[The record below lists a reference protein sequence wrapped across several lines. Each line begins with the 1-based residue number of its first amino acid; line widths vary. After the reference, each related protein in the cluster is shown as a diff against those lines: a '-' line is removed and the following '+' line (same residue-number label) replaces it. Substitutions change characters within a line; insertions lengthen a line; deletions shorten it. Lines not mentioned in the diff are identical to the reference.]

1 VTPEEIQ
8 GGIERLGPWFQCL
21 ELPGG
26 VRTKTASIAGEALD
40 NPARQWEVVGECLPG
55 DLTGRS
61 VLDVGCN
68 AGFFAVEA
76 KRRGA
81 ARVLGVD
88 SQRQAVRQAR
98 FARDALGL
106 DIEYRRR
113 SIYDFGPADGAFDV
127 VLALG
132 LVYHCKHLVLALERL
147 FAVTREL
154 LIVES
159 AVVPRGALPASI
171 VQPLASR
178 DCVLHPLAYVANPPD
193 SWESVA
199 NWFVPTPEALAA
211 LLRGAGFP
219 GVEIVAVRGDR
230 AFLVCRRPGEPPD
243 SRRIGHL
250 GASVEVERAPAAAP
264 RGSTVTFHVRAVNT
278 GVATWL
284 RDGDPRTGAGAV
296 RIAAHL
302 MRGEDE
308 VVWDWARVPIPRD
321 LRWGESAS
329 LELRAP
335 APAEPGRYTV
345 EFDVVSERVAF
356 LENLGSQPA
365 THDLVVG

>member
-1 VTPEEIQ
+1 MTRDEILQ
-8 GGIERLGPWFQCL
+8 GIERLGPWFQCL

-26 VRTKTASIAGEALD
+26 IPTKATSIAGEALD
-40 NPARQWEVVGECLPG
+40 NPARQWEVVGSCLPA
-55 DLTGRS
+55 DLRGRS

-81 ARVLGVD
+81 ERVLGVD
-88 SQRQAVRQAR
+88 SQRQAIRQAR
-98 FARDALGL
+98 FARDVLGL

-113 SIYDFGPADGAFDV
+113 SIYDFGPEDGAFDV

-132 LVYHCKHLVLALERL
+132 LLYHCKHLVLATERL

-159 AVVPRGALPASI
+159 AVVPDGTLPASF
-171 VQPLASR
+171 VQPLASS
-178 DCVLHPLAYVANPPD
+178 DSVLHPLAYVANPPD

-199 NWFVPTPEALAA
+199 NWFVPTPAALAA
-211 LLRGAGFP
+211 LLRSAGFP
-219 GVEIVAVRGDR
+219 DVEIAAVRGDR
-230 AFLVCRRPGEPPD
+230 AFLVCRRDPQPPD

-250 GASVEVERAPAAAP
+250 AAEVEIEAAPAAAAP
-264 RGSTVTFHVRAVNT
+264 GSPLTFRVRAVNT

-284 RDGDPRTGAGAV
+284 RDGDPATGAGAV
-296 RIAAHL
+296 RLAAHL
-302 MRGEDE
+302 MQGEEE
-308 VVWDWARVPIPRD
+308 VAWDWARLPIPRN

-329 LELRAP
+329 FEVRVA
-335 APAEPGRYTV
+335 APAEPGVYTV
-345 EFDVVSERVAF
+345 EFDVLSERVAF
-356 LENLGSQPA
+356 LENLGSRPA
-365 THDLVVG
+365 THELTVA

>member
-1 VTPEEIQ
+1 MTREEILA
-8 GGIERLGPWFQCL
+8 GIERLGPWFQCL

-26 VRTKTASIAGEALD
+26 IRTKTTSIAGEALD
-40 NPARQWEVVGECLPG
+40 NPARQWKVVGACLPA
-55 DLTGRS
+55 DLAGRS

-76 KRRGA
+76 KRRSA
-81 ARVLGVD
+81 ARVVGVD
-88 SQRQAVRQAR
+88 SQRQAIRQAR
-98 FARDALGL
+98 FARDVLGI
-106 DIEYRRR
+106 DIEYRRQ
-113 SIYDFGPADGAFDV
+113 SLYEFGPEDGAFDV

-147 FAVTREL
+147 FGVTREL

-159 AVVPRGALPASI
+159 AIVPEGTLPASF

-178 DCVLHPLAYVANPPD
+178 DSVLHPLAYVANPPD

-199 NWFVPTPEALAA
+199 NWFVPTPAALAA
-211 LLRGAGFP
+211 LLRNAGFRE
-219 GVEIVAVRGDR
+219 VEIAAVRGDR
-230 AFLVCRRPGEPPD
+230 AFLVCRRDPDPPD

-250 GASVEVERAPAAAP
+250 ASSLTLEEGPRFAAP
-264 RGSTVTFHVRAVNT
+264 GAPLTFRVRAANA
-278 GVATWL
+278 GLATWL
-284 RDGDPRTGAGAV
+284 RDGDPGTGAGAV

-308 VVWDWARVPIPRD
+308 VAWDWVRVPIPRD

-329 LELRAP
+329 VELRAT
-335 APAEPGRYTV
+335 APAEPGTYTV
-345 EFDVVSERVAF
+345 EFDVLAEAVAF
-356 LENLGSQPA
+356 LENLGSRPVA
-365 THDLVVG
+365 HELVVA